1 GLQEITADGD
11 AKTYSLK
18 PMTEKVTPL
27 GPEIIKPIPVYEVA
41 GTTASEAE
49 TLYTDASADYYQ
61 TLATNEGVRS
71 NVIDRA
77 YNGAELSLVL
87 TGKTDF
93 KGPLEWFDNAKQ
105 SERETAVADGTA
117 GDFLLYRY
125 VDTNTN
131 NNAHDSQMVAQVGTW
146 NINGEADSGQYIYR
160 DSNNSNPDTNTLLD
174 KYDNTGA
181 AYVYFAKERL
191 KLDEYEVDY
200 VHAGIDV
207 PNLAPFGDK
216 PDDAKYNDTP
226 VFYNG
231 ATVKNSLT
239 GEVGYGVDAEWIAA
253 ELQGGTGSITYQI
266 QYLDADGNWQNCTYQ
281 EGDNTV

>member
-1 GLQEITADGD
+1 
-11 AKTYSLK
+11 
-18 PMTEKVTPL
+18 M
-27 GPEIIKPIPVYEVA
+27 
-41 GTTASEAE
+41 
-49 TLYTDASADYYQ
+49 
-61 TLATNEGVRS
+61 
-71 NVIDRA
+71 
-77 YNGAELSLVL
+77 
-87 TGKTDF
+87 
-93 KGPLEWFDNAKQ
+93 EWFDNAKKT
-105 SERETAVADGTA
+105 ERETAVADGTA

-131 NNAHDSQMVAQVGTW
+131 NNEHDSQMVAQVGTW
-146 NINGEADSGQYIYR
+146 NINGEADNGQYIYR
-160 DSNNSNPDTNTLLD
+160 DSDGKTLLD

-200 VHAGIDV
+200 VYAGIDV

-253 ELQGGTGSITYQI
+253 ELQGGTGSIT
-266 QYLDADGNWQNCTYQ
+266 LSDS
-281 EGDNTV
+281 VS